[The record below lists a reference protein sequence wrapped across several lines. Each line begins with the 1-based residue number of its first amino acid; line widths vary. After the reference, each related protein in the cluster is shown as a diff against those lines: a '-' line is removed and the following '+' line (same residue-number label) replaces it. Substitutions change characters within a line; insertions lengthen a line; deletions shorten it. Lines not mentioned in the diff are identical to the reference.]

1 MQKDYSVFPIPSF
14 VKREAYNFDT
24 STENL
29 EIYRELNQ
37 IAEELEECRL
47 RNSSI

>member
-14 VKREAYNFDT
+14 AKREAYDFDAT
-24 STENL
+24 TAENL
-29 EIYRELNQ
+29 KIYQELNQ

-47 RNSSI
+47 RNS